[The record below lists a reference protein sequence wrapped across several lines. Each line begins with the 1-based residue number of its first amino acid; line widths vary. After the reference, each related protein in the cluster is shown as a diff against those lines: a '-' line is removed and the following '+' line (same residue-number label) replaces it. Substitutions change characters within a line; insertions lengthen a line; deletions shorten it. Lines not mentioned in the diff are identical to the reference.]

1 MNKREINIALRKTAS
16 GDNEAFERLYIETR
30 RGVYSYLFSYFD
42 NDADCEDA
50 MQDTYLKIKQN
61 ISQYEIGS
69 NGLAWILQIAKNTA
83 LNSIR
88 AKKVREKVCLDAVE
102 TTSDFENY
110 ELKESLIYVM
120 KKTLDE
126 EEQRIL
132 ILHAI
137 WGYKHKEIAK
147 IIDKPIGTVTSK
159 YKRAVD
165 KMKKAWKE
173 EQL

>member
-1 MNKREINIALRKTAS
+1 MNKREIDSALIKTAS
-16 GDNEAFERLYIETR
+16 GDNDAFERLYEETK

-42 NDADCEDA
+42 NVADCEDA

-61 ISQYEIGS
+61 INRYTPGT

-83 LNSIR
+83 LNALRSKR
-88 AKKVREKVCLDAVE
+88 LRENGIVYAE
-102 TTSDFENY
+102 EPTTGFENY
-110 ELKESLIYVM
+110 ELKETLTTIM
-120 KKTLDE
+120 KRVLDE
-126 EEQRIL
+126 EEQRII

-147 IIDKPIGTVTSK
+147 IMDKPVGTITSK

-165 KMKKAWKE
+165 KLKTAWKE
-173 EQL
+173 ER

>member
-1 MNKREINIALRKTAS
+1 MNKREIDSALIKTAS
-16 GDNEAFERLYIETR
+16 GDNDAFERLYEETK

-42 NDADCEDA
+42 NVADCEDA

-61 ISQYEIGS
+61 INRYTPGT

-83 LNSIR
+83 LNALRSKR
-88 AKKVREKVCLDAVE
+88 LRENAIVYSE
-102 TTSDFENY
+102 EPTTGFENY
-110 ELKESLIYVM
+110 ELKETLTTIM
-120 KKTLDE
+120 KRVLDE
-126 EEQRIL
+126 DEQRII

-147 IIDKPIGTVTSK
+147 IMDKPVGTVTSK

-165 KMKKAWKE
+165 KLKTAWKE
-173 EQL
+173 ER

>member
-1 MNKREINIALRKTAS
+1 MNKREIDSALIKTAS
-16 GDNEAFERLYIETR
+16 GDNDAFERLYEETK

-42 NDADCEDA
+42 NVADCEDA

-61 ISQYEIGS
+61 INRYTPGT

-83 LNSIR
+83 LNALRSKR
-88 AKKVREKVCLDAVE
+88 LRENCIVYAE
-102 TTSDFENY
+102 EPTTGLENY
-110 ELKESLIYVM
+110 ELKETLTTIM
-120 KKTLDE
+120 KRVLDE
-126 EEQRIL
+126 DEQRII

-147 IIDKPIGTVTSK
+147 IMDKPVGTVTSK

-165 KMKKAWKE
+165 KLKTAWKE
-173 EQL
+173 ER

>member
-1 MNKREINIALRKTAS
+1 MNKREIDSALIKTAS
-16 GDNEAFERLYIETR
+16 GDNDAFERLYEETK

-42 NDADCEDA
+42 NEADCEDA

-61 ISQYEIGS
+61 IHRYTPGT

-83 LNSIR
+83 LNMIR
-88 AKKVREKVCLDAVE
+88 AKRTRNEAVYTE
-102 TTSDFENY
+102 EPTVGLENY
-110 ELKESLIYVM
+110 ELKETLMSIM
-120 KKTLDE
+120 KRVLDE
-126 EEQRIL
+126 DEQRII
-132 ILHAI
+132 ILHSI

-165 KMKKAWKE
+165 KLKTAWKE
-173 EQL
+173 EQ

>member
-1 MNKREINIALRKTAS
+1 MNKREIDSALIKTAS
-16 GDNEAFERLYIETR
+16 GDNDAFERLYEETK

-42 NDADCEDA
+42 NIADCEDA

-61 ISQYEIGS
+61 INRYTPGT

-83 LNSIR
+83 LNALRSKR
-88 AKKVREKVCLDAVE
+88 LRENGIVYSE
-102 TTSDFENY
+102 EPTTGLENY
-110 ELKESLIYVM
+110 ELKETLTTIM
-120 KKTLDE
+120 KRVLDE
-126 EEQRIL
+126 DEQRII

-147 IIDKPIGTVTSK
+147 IMDKPVGTVTSK

-165 KMKKAWKE
+165 KLKTAWKE
-173 EQL
+173 ER

>member
-1 MNKREINIALRKTAS
+1 MNKREIDSALIKTAS
-16 GDNEAFERLYIETR
+16 GDNDAFERLYEETK

-42 NDADCEDA
+42 NVADCEDA

-61 ISQYEIGS
+61 INRYTPGT

-83 LNSIR
+83 LNALRSKR
-88 AKKVREKVCLDAVE
+88 LRENGIVYSE
-102 TTSDFENY
+102 EPTTGLENY
-110 ELKESLIYVM
+110 ELKETLTTIM
-120 KKTLDE
+120 KRVLDE
-126 EEQRIL
+126 DEQRII

-147 IIDKPIGTVTSK
+147 IMDKPVGTVTSK

-165 KMKKAWKE
+165 KLKTAWKE
-173 EQL
+173 ER